1 MKKLI
6 AIGTFVFGVVFFA
19 QAQSSV
25 PATNAPKK
33 SSTVTEAP
41 RPNNDAAGL
50 RPSTN
55 SPTPSTSASQ
65 GGNSRSENTQLQPS
79 GVAPSTTRTTT
90 TAPSRGNVV
99 NPDNRVNVGTTA
111 PVISTTPVVKP
122 STPVAPKN

>member
-1 MKKLI
+1 MKKII
-6 AIGTFVFGVVFFA
+6 AVGTFVFGIVFFA

-25 PATNAPKK
+25 PATGAPKK
-33 SSTVTEAP
+33 GSQVSEAP

-50 RPSTN
+50 RTTTT

-65 GGNSRSENTQLQPS
+65 GGNGRTENSQLQPS
-79 GVAPSTTRTTT
+79 GVAPSTT

-122 STPVAPKN
+122 SNTVAPKQ

>member
-6 AIGTFVFGVVFFA
+6 AIGTFVFGVVLFA
-19 QAQSSV
+19 QAQSSA

-50 RPSTN
+50 RPSAD
-55 SPTPSTSASQ
+55 SPAPSTTASQ
-65 GGNSRSENTQLQPS
+65 GNNRTENTQLQPS